1 MNSNDLAT
9 ITLMSAVMRDGQASA
24 EVQALYS
31 AALVKIAER
40 QMTVDQ
46 CFANTLEG
54 IPIART
60 QPGPWVP
67 RYLTID
73 QRRMMQTIHGIVSEA
88 QEATQSK
95 TRFEECER
103 AKRCLSVWIGD
114 AP

>member
-31 AALVKIAER
+31 AALAQIAER
-40 QMTVDQ
+40 QMT
-46 CFANTLEG
+46 EG

-67 RYLTID
+67 RYITID
-73 QRRMMQTIHGIVSEA
+73 QRRMMRSIHGIVSEH
-88 QEATQSK
+88 QETTQSK
-95 TRFEECER
+95 TRFDECER
-103 AKRCLSVWIGD
+103 AKRWLSVWIGD